1 MSDPNRRKE
10 VPLTRLRFGHS
21 LLHENRFSFSSHPD
35 GLCDKCFES
44 EDIKHVLFDC
54 VFNQPQQSE
63 LVDFVYTNNIALN
76 VASSLTESK
85 ARDKVWSFLN

>member
-10 VPLTRLRFGHS
+10 VALTMLTRLRFGHS
-21 LLHENRFSFSSHPD
+21 LLHANRFRFSSHPD

-63 LVDFVYTNNIALN
+63 LVDFVYANNLALN

-85 ARDKVWSFLN
+85 ARDKVW